1 MRLVYKMIMLDDNDF
16 REMMILM
23 LNMYKKGNYDIKF
36 HPFYD
41 GAKVM
46 VDLECLSSCF
56 VAPRPS
62 SAIFLDES
70 QADLLH
76 PLSEF
81 CEAVFMPRHH
91 RTGIL
96 NLVTV
101 G

>member
-1 MRLVYKMIMLDDNDF
+1 MIMLDDNDF

-76 PLSEF
+76 PLLSSVKLSL
-81 CEAVFMPRHH
+81 CRDIIVLVFSTMS
-91 RTGIL
+91 L
-96 NLVTV
+96 
-101 G
+101 

>member
-1 MRLVYKMIMLDDNDF
+1 MIMLDDNDF

-23 LNMYKKGNYDIKF
+23 LNMYKKGNYDINF

-76 PLSEF
+76 PLFEF